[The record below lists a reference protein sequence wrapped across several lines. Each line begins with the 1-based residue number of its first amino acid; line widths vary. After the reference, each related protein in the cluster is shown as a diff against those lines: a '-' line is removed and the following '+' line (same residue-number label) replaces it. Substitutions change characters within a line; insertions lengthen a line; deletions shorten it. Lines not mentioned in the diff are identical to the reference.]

1 MGRRAHFFFGE
12 MDIESMVEPVVRTA
26 GMELVEL
33 TFRREGGGKILRV
46 TVDREETL
54 DLDTISEISKKISRR
69 LDAEGFDP
77 GPYSLEVS
85 SPGVERPLRRPEDF
99 SKRIGEKV
107 KVKTS
112 EPVEGS
118 HVHVGE
124 LVAADEAE
132 VTVETEAG
140 ARRLPFAD
148 IAAARTV
155 FEWGPQKRKG
165 KQ

>member
-1 MGRRAHFFFGE
+1 
-12 MDIESMVEPVVRTA
+12 MDLESMVEPVVETA
-26 GMELVEL
+26 GMELVDL

-46 TVDREETL
+46 VVDREQGL

-85 SPGVERPLRRPEDF
+85 TPGVERPLRRPEDF
-99 SKRIGEKV
+99 AKRVGEKV

-112 EPVEGS
+112 EPVEGQ
-118 HVHVGE
+118 HVHVGA
-124 LVAADEAE
+124 LAATDDLA
-132 VTVETEAG
+132 VTVETEVG
-140 ARRLPFAD
+140 ERRLPFSS

-155 FEWGPQKRKG
+155 FEWGPKQKQRRTK
-165 KQ
+165 K

>member
-1 MGRRAHFFFGE
+1 
-12 MDIESMVEPVVRTA
+12 MDLEEVVGSVVTRTS

-33 TFRREGGGKILRV
+33 TLRREGGGKILRV
-46 TVDREETL
+46 TVDREQGL
-54 DLDTISEISKKISRR
+54 DLDTISEISKRISRR

-85 SPGVERPLRRPEDF
+85 SPGVERALRRPEDF
-99 SKRIGEKV
+99 AKRIGERV

-118 HVHVGE
+118 HVHVGA
-124 LVAADEAE
+124 LTAADDLA
-132 VTVETEAG
+132 VTVETEG
-140 ARRLPFAD
+140 GERRLRFAD

-155 FEWGPQKRKG
+155 FEWGAQRRKG
-165 KQ
+165 KGKK

>member
-1 MGRRAHFFFGE
+1 
-12 MDIESMVEPVVRTA
+12 MDLESMVEPVVKTA

-46 TVDREETL
+46 TVEREQGL
-54 DLDTISEISKKISRR
+54 DLDTISEISKRISRR

-99 SKRIGEKV
+99 AKRIGQRV

-118 HVHVGE
+118 KVHVGA
-124 LVAADEAE
+124 LVGADDLAA
-132 VTVETEAG
+132 TVATESG
-140 ARRLPFAD
+140 ERRLPFAD
-148 IAAARTV
+148 IASARTV
-155 FEWGPQKRKG
+155 FEWGPKQRRRK
-165 KQ
+165 K